1 MPWVR
6 VRACV
11 SACVVNNCKELS
23 WHWLPCTYRSSKK
36 VILAWTPVLSPL
48 MIAFWSGR
56 EKNLLMPRHSREVF
70 GRERKKKLGSVL
82 LILGGSGSSSVRW
95 KLKNVRHAILGE
107 SFVTRLPSMNPTLRT
122 LKKLSFVV
130 YIFSLRLQF
139 LIFFSR

>member
-1 MPWVR
+1 MPWVG

-36 VILAWTPVLSPL
+36 VILACTPVLSPL

-56 EKNLLMPRHSREVF
+56 EKIFLCRDILEKSSA
-70 GRERKKKLGSVL
+70 ERGKKKLGSVL

-130 YIFSLRLQF
+130 YIFSFGLQF